1 MLAKYHLLLQ
11 QESTRLAS
19 SSEEVMLA
27 RYWDS
32 EERQALAKEKEEIQN
47 GQVLELPA
55 LPSEWASKYEEIYSS
70 KPPDGVEAVPL
81 KVEEEEEVKPD
92 VNSDE
97 IKQETEMSNDEFKPE
112 TEVRED
118 SKPEM
123 PIFSLKRPLEQMGDG
138 EMVIKEEDLEEQVG
152 HFSLCVSLSL
162 TYLLRFLSYFL
173 HSFNLFPPPPYCL
186 YLISFLCFFLHLFV
200 CFSYLYLPLFFLPLS
215 LSPFCF
221 SISHCLPP

>member
-47 GQVLELPA
+47 GNVLELPA

-81 KVEEEEEVKPD
+81 KVEEEEEVKAE

-97 IKQETEMSNDEFKPE
+97 IKQEMEMSNDEFKPE
-112 TEVRED
+112 VEVRAD
-118 SKPEM
+118 LKPEM
-123 PIFSLKRPLEQMGDG
+123 PILSLKRPLEQMGDG

-152 HFSLCVSLSL
+152 HFFCVSLSL
-162 TYLLRFLSYFL
+162 TILRFLSYSL
-173 HSFNLFPPPPYCL
+173 HSFILSPSSPPL
-186 YLISFLCFFLHLFV
+186 AFISLSLLCFYTSSMILL
-200 CFSYLYLPLFFLPLS
+200 L
-215 LSPFCF
+215 
-221 SISHCLPP
+221 